1 MSEKRIKI
9 NSIVKNQVPQY
20 VREDYPLVTEF
31 LKQYYI
37 AQEYQGAPLDLL
49 QNIDKYVKIDETT
62 NLSTSVG
69 LSTVLNSF
77 ENVISIDLS
86 KNPTGTDGFPD
97 SYGLLKINNEII
109 TYTGKTKSTFTG
121 CVRGFSGITSYS
133 SPSNPEQLVFDTSV
147 GTAHTYGSRVENLS
161 NLFLKEFLSKTKS
174 QIIPG
179 LENRTFN
186 ENLNEN
192 VFLKNSKD
200 FYLSKGTD
208 RSYEI
213 LFKALYSENV
223 KIVRPGEFLFTP
235 SNAQYNVTNDLVVEP
250 VNGDPTNLELMTL
263 FQDAYDDQEKAYA
276 PISNVETIITGTGQT
291 FYRLS
296 VDAGS
301 NKDISV
307 DGSIY
312 GAFGVQPKTRLIGN
326 AGIGISV
333 LDVDSTVGFATNGTL
348 FVTFNDTSTGI
359 VSYTSKSNNQFFGV
373 SGINKTILDTAI
385 VGVNTFAY
393 GRSKNNFDETI
404 EVRINNVIVD
414 CEHPTTFNHGLNDT
428 IQIKTLGVGNTTFK
442 YRNWYY
448 NTAPTYNVSA
458 INLIDASDNTYAI
471 YFDKNH
477 YFKVGDR
484 LTLNS
489 NVSGD
494 KPLSTVTKIVTER
507 TILIKG
513 QGQINLLESFIAK
526 RSLLKAESNNFPAAA
541 VYTSNV
547 QNLYKK
553 KYEDDIIVASSS
565 IPFYNANSLNVTS
578 RSVEFSGTFFGSEF
592 EIILTGDHGFYT
604 GDALYYTPEKV
615 TKTSVNRQTGISTSK
630 TILGTNLFDGDDGGE
645 GLYFV
650 ERVSPRKI
658 KLAKSRTELY
668 NKNYII
674 INSSTPVTNNKFDLY
689 DFRKKTLET
698 QKLYRKLLPPVE
710 ADNINVTNP
719 GFTGILV
726 NGVEILNY
734 KSKDV
739 VKYGEIKKI
748 DVLSAGDGYDV
759 INPPVLKIND
769 SVGTGATGTVSVSG
783 SLEEI
788 RLVDP
793 GFDYQEIPRIS
804 ITGGNGAGAQVSVS
818 LKSVEHKLS
827 FKSGSAGGNVVLGT
841 TGPLSSTIGF
851 GTFHKFKTGEKVF
864 YISEDQTVVG
874 GLTTN
879 TSYFASQVGLS
890 TVRLHPTQGDAVSGI
905 NTIVLTS
912 FGSGIHFIKAIKDKK
927 IIESIAVLS
936 GGEGYKNNKRTIT
949 PAGINTSS
957 NIINVVNHNYEDG
970 DIVNYTCNGTAP
982 TGLTTNTEYYI
993 AKIDD
998 NNFKLSEV
1006 GVTTEKNS
1014 FFKTKRY
1021 VNLSTVGVGTH
1032 FFNYPNIEV
1041 SMIGRVGVASTGNI
1055 NFEAKVQPIF
1065 RGQITSVDLIENGV
1079 GYGASEI
1086 INFERLPNVVTGVG
1100 SDAQLRP
1107 IIKNGA
1113 IEEIVVENN
1122 GTGYIS
1128 TPDIIINGIGIGA
1141 VVTPIL
1147 KTVGSGSTETKSI
1160 DYIKVIS
1167 GGNNYTQNTTT
1178 ATIVQPGSG
1187 AQFFPLIQEWRIN
1200 LVNRFFE
1207 TEKVTSDDGFI
1218 TNGTSNAYGLQYAH
1232 LYAPRPL
1239 RESVHPNDQSG
1250 NVIYRKND
1258 IVKVNGIEVE
1268 STNHSPIIGWA
1279 YDGNPIYGP
1288 YGFSGKNGGVVA
1300 QIKSGYSEDSLSK
1313 FQRPPI
1319 SVFPG
1324 GYFVE
1329 DYTYKKIVDE
1339 SVLDKNNGRFCVTPE
1354 YPNGTYAYFA
1364 TIDDSLAQGQG
1375 SVFSGYKLPVFPYL
1389 LGEAYHSKPEPFNFN
1404 TESNQDAF
1412 KIEEFDYC
1420 RSTDPYNLIDGN
1432 VSYSYITTP
1441 NNLKQKVEVTAVTPG
1456 KVEKIG
1462 IETGGTGYKVG
1473 DKVIF
1478 NNTNT
1483 KSFSS
1488 AIAKVATLKGKQ
1500 VENISVA
1507 TSSITNVEIYPASKD
1522 NYFVIADN
1530 PHNFKKFDRVV
1541 ITGLSTTSSKIGG
1554 FYSAGI
1560 SSNRL
1565 SLVGIGT
1572 SSSGVG
1578 TVAAT
1583 GIVTYFKVNGNLN
1596 YPQIRENDILGIGTE
1611 QVKVLNVDILNS
1623 RIRVLRGINGVVGA
1637 SHTITSVLL
1646 EDPRKLTISAGFN
1659 TTYASRLNKVIYFDP
1674 SDSVGLGTAVGV
1686 GIGSTIVFSNPGAG
1700 LTRVD
1705 IPTKGIYI
1713 KDHGLQ
1719 TGDQLTYSP
1728 GNGNGIDV
1736 LNIVGASSTLTNNQ
1750 TLFAA
1755 KISNDVIGVATVK
1768 VGLGTTGSFVGI
1780 ASTQRNISTLFF
1792 TGFGTGVYH
1801 NFKTNFSVI
1810 TAKLERNT
1818 VTVQTKQAHGIQGR
1832 HEVDIN
1838 VSPSIST
1845 TVTVKYNDFNRR
1857 VIINPKD
1864 FAAIGINTSTN
1875 TISINNHG
1883 FETGEKIIHTA
1894 LIPAGGLSNNKIYHI
1909 VKIDENSFKLS
1920 NTEYESKL
1928 EKPQTVGITS
1938 ASSGTI
1944 NLINPK
1950 IDVYKDSTVKFDLS
1964 DSSLSYTSQG
1974 LKYPAFELNLYLDS
1988 DHNNIWNTSF
1998 ENKTFE
2004 VSRTG
2009 RAGIDNNAS
2018 VSLSV
2023 NSFIPEQLY
2032 YSLDVVEENDVP
2044 VPKSDIFIDNTVKS
2058 NNQIEVR
2065 ESLFNG
2071 RFAVSIGATNS
2082 FNYFV
2087 NKLPEKVSYAGTTSK
2102 LNYTTD
2108 CTHTD
2113 GAINSFTVIDGG
2125 RNYNSLPGI
2134 STIVGVGTTDTG
2146 SGAIISVESES
2157 IGKIKKTNL
2166 LDIGF
2171 DFPSDLTLKPSTSIP
2186 QIVVIESLSSLATV
2200 GIVSAGRGYTV
2211 APKPVVIDAVTKKH
2225 VKEIDLVYNLGDT
2238 NVRILNNAKGINNV
2252 IPTILPSQN
2261 SNGIGIGT
2269 VGFNTVTKNVTVGL
2283 NTGFSSGQTF
2293 PLSVG
2298 DKVLIEGVS
2307 IGIGSTGLGYN
2318 SEGYDYKLFEI
2329 TEVDENLG
2337 GIGNVTY
2344 SMVGDLP
2351 SGVLTPGLYDLPN
2364 SAGARIIP
2372 ERFFPTYNSTIK
2384 QNQFFNGEFVKS
2396 KSAEGIVN
2404 FYDEKTSTLRI
2415 ESKETFIE
2423 NEIIRGS
2430 ASRTEGIVKS
2440 VRSYE
2445 SYLKM
2450 GVISKT
2456 LRGHQDDSGFLNTN
2470 TQRIQDSDYYQTF
2483 AYSLN
2488 SRVPYDTWNDVVSS
2502 TNHVLGYKKFA
2513 DYQIESVSSVNIGIS
2528 TDQTSI
2534 DQIIEAVGFGD
2545 LNCVYDFDLVSENF
2559 LNVASRVLSTEI
2571 RFSSRILQDFLE
2583 SVGNRVLLIDDVS
2596 SLFNSDPRPT
2606 AFSIANTFALSSR
2619 RAMKYITY
2627 VRDTRFTAQR
2637 QLMIVDL
2644 IHDGSRG
2651 YINQYGR
2658 VESTYDQGSFDFNIS
2673 GSDGQLQFF
2682 PTKFKVND
2690 YQIAAISY
2698 NLDDNL
2704 LSTGAT
2710 AVGPSIIE
2718 TDSVP
2723 IGTGIGATTI
2733 VSIASTH
2740 NSVKVLLEITP
2751 DISRAEFEYNNLN
2764 IVHNGTD
2771 IEILE
2776 YGQLTTSVGDNADVG
2791 FGTYSALINGSNL
2804 EVIFHPNSDVGIG
2817 TTGVVNTIQVGLAT
2831 AGITGIGTFD
2841 MKHARIEARTTTISS
2856 SGTPGIHTISSYP
2869 DDYDVAY
2876 FVAQVAD
2883 TTNNQY
2889 QMTEIIVVD
2898 DFVSGGSSLETYDT
2912 EFGEVGTSV
2921 GLGTFGTRVSASG
2934 TTELMFTPTAS
2945 INTVV
2950 NVYMNALRHQDDDKD
2965 TIDFDNAV
2973 IESGFA
2979 TYEGTERD
2987 IKRAFEL
2994 KHETDKIFERS
3005 FEGNDS
3011 SIVNLTNNT
3020 ITLPNHFFV
3029 SGEKIEYKHAGAGS
3043 TQAISIAST
3052 TFAGIGSTTLL
3063 PSEVFAVKVTDDKIK
3078 IASSAENAL
3087 KPIPES
3093 VDLTSVGIGTSHRF
3107 VATNQNAK
3115 GIIAIDNIIQSPIVS
3130 TAVTTTLSNTLF
3142 TTDDTLKLVGISSIK
3157 GGELIKINNEIIRVD
3172 AVNIIGNENS
3182 LSVRRGWLGTGVGFA
3197 ATGNLVTKIVGNYNI
3212 IDNVLHFVDAPFGN
3226 KPKGGDTNPPDE
3238 RDFTGITTSSSFQ
3251 GRIFLRSG
3259 ATNSTNDA
3267 YHENYIFDD
3276 LSQEFNGSKKEFTL
3290 KMDGS
3295 NVTGIATENAI
3306 ILVND
3311 TFQTPGGITGV
3322 IPPELQTRQYTL
3334 AENAGIT
3341 SISFVGAA
3349 VSNSADVRTST
3360 VPVGGVIVSVASS
3373 EGFGYQPLV
3382 AAGGTAKV
3390 SVAGTIQSISIG
3402 NSGSGYRAGIQT
3414 VNVAIRTSSVSR
3426 TNIVSIGTAVI
3437 SNGNITSVSIST
3449 DRVFYAPRDVSNVLY
3464 DNSSG
3469 LTTVTTSTNHG
3480 LSHNDQ
3486 ITLSGIAFT
3495 CNYSGS
3501 GPVNV
3506 SNAVYNNVTG
3516 IMTVTTSAP
3525 HNLSTTGQKSDVILT
3540 GLAFTCGL
3548 DSGSSTH
3555 VYPRTT
3561 DPAYCGSKV
3570 TAVNSATE
3578 FVINVGVSTVPTF
3591 YSSSGVAQPALIA
3604 PRNVNNSASGT
3615 DPAAGET
3622 NVLKI
3627 INNTSFEVNTGIST
3641 RKHFYARCGKV
3652 NIPLDVVF
3660 DDPLSYSNIP
3670 LIYSSTSVGLGTGAK
3685 IDVVVGQGSSVID
3698 FKISNTGFSYGNNQT
3713 LTVAIGGTIGIP
3725 TDTTKTFKEF
3735 KIDIDEIASDEFS
3748 GWSLGVLQ
3756 VIDNVEKFIDGTRT
3770 NFPIE
3775 VDGVVTSIAAAR
3787 GSKINIQDVLIIFVN
3802 NILQVPGKGYIFEGG
3817 SQIEFTEAPK
3827 IGDTIEIIFYKGTGD
3842 KDVVLREIIETVTE
3856 GDTLQIQ
3863 NNDIFTNEDKRSVNF
3878 VSGTDIAETNPY
3890 SGPGNIQDTSLLRPV
3905 VWCRQ
3910 TEDKIINEK
3919 EVGKDREL
3927 YEPVINPTAHIIKTV
3942 GVGAT
3947 QIFVDTLRPLFNIF
3961 NEVATLPKVN
3971 TLSFQDKVK
3980 FIPQDD
3986 KVSAAGTAIVSIAG
4000 TISSVAISNGGVGY
4014 SNALVSFGS
4023 TNGVGIGTT
4032 TTALGTVTIGT
4043 AGTITGVAITN
4054 PGLGYTQTSPPLVLF
4069 SPPTRGV
4076 EENFVN
4082 SFNGDNGVIVGFG
4095 TTSVGIGT
4103 TQFIFDL
4110 HIPLDS
4116 FLRNVGY
4123 NTSIVSTAV
4132 TASSLSS
4139 GDYFMIFNSNVGSA
4153 VTSIT
4158 SLDTSGNI
4166 VGVGTSNIDNIY
4178 FVQSTET
4185 VFRPTGVN
4193 SEGVGIGTSHI
4204 TRVFVN
4210 VSNNFPYGSGIQTS
4224 NSFGEFSWGRIDL
4237 TSRSKVTSYTAF
4249 TLGGIG
4255 GISTSTFVQRSKS
4268 LKSKDYDI

>member
-1 MSEKRIKI
+1 
-9 NSIVKNQVPQY
+9 
-20 VREDYPLVTEF
+20 
-31 LKQYYI
+31 
-37 AQEYQGAPLDLL
+37 
-49 QNIDKYVKIDETT
+49 
-62 NLSTSVG
+62 
-69 LSTVLNSF
+69 
-77 ENVISIDLS
+77 
-86 KNPTGTDGFPD
+86 
-97 SYGLLKINNEII
+97 
-109 TYTGKTKSTFTG
+109 
-121 CVRGFSGITSYS
+121 
-133 SPSNPEQLVFDTSV
+133 
-147 GTAHTYGSRVENLS
+147 
-161 NLFLKEFLSKTKS
+161 
-174 QIIPG
+174 
-179 LENRTFN
+179 
-186 ENLNEN
+186 
-192 VFLKNSKD
+192 
-200 FYLSKGTD
+200 
-208 RSYEI
+208 
-213 LFKALYSENV
+213 
-223 KIVRPGEFLFTP
+223 
-235 SNAQYNVTNDLVVEP
+235 
-250 VNGDPTNLELMTL
+250 
-263 FQDAYDDQEKAYA
+263 
-276 PISNVETIITGTGQT
+276 
-291 FYRLS
+291 
-296 VDAGS
+296 
-301 NKDISV
+301 
-307 DGSIY
+307 
-312 GAFGVQPKTRLIGN
+312 
-326 AGIGISV
+326 
-333 LDVDSTVGFATNGTL
+333 
-348 FVTFNDTSTGI
+348 
-359 VSYTSKSNNQFFGV
+359 
-373 SGINKTILDTAI
+373 
-385 VGVNTFAY
+385 
-393 GRSKNNFDETI
+393 
-404 EVRINNVIVD
+404 
-414 CEHPTTFNHGLNDT
+414 
-428 IQIKTLGVGNTTFK
+428 
-442 YRNWYY
+442 
-448 NTAPTYNVSA
+448 
-458 INLIDASDNTYAI
+458 
-471 YFDKNH
+471 
-477 YFKVGDR
+477 
-484 LTLNS
+484 
-489 NVSGD
+489 
-494 KPLSTVTKIVTER
+494 
-507 TILIKG
+507 
-513 QGQINLLESFIAK
+513 
-526 RSLLKAESNNFPAAA
+526 
-541 VYTSNV
+541 
-547 QNLYKK
+547 
-553 KYEDDIIVASSS
+553 
-565 IPFYNANSLNVTS
+565 
-578 RSVEFSGTFFGSEF
+578 
-592 EIILTGDHGFYT
+592 
-604 GDALYYTPEKV
+604 
-615 TKTSVNRQTGISTSK
+615 
-630 TILGTNLFDGDDGGE
+630 
-645 GLYFV
+645 
-650 ERVSPRKI
+650 
-658 KLAKSRTELY
+658 
-668 NKNYII
+668 
-674 INSSTPVTNNKFDLY
+674 
-689 DFRKKTLET
+689 
-698 QKLYRKLLPPVE
+698 
-710 ADNINVTNP
+710 
-719 GFTGILV
+719 
-726 NGVEILNY
+726 
-734 KSKDV
+734 
-739 VKYGEIKKI
+739 
-748 DVLSAGDGYDV
+748 
-759 INPPVLKIND
+759 
-769 SVGTGATGTVSVSG
+769 
-783 SLEEI
+783 
-788 RLVDP
+788 
-793 GFDYQEIPRIS
+793 
-804 ITGGNGAGAQVSVS
+804 
-818 LKSVEHKLS
+818 
-827 FKSGSAGGNVVLGT
+827 
-841 TGPLSSTIGF
+841 
-851 GTFHKFKTGEKVF
+851 
-864 YISEDQTVVG
+864 
-874 GLTTN
+874 
-879 TSYFASQVGLS
+879 
-890 TVRLHPTQGDAVSGI
+890 
-905 NTIVLTS
+905 
-912 FGSGIHFIKAIKDKK
+912 
-927 IIESIAVLS
+927 
-936 GGEGYKNNKRTIT
+936 
-949 PAGINTSS
+949 
-957 NIINVVNHNYEDG
+957 
-970 DIVNYTCNGTAP
+970 
-982 TGLTTNTEYYI
+982 
-993 AKIDD
+993 
-998 NNFKLSEV
+998 
-1006 GVTTEKNS
+1006 
-1014 FFKTKRY
+1014 
-1021 VNLSTVGVGTH
+1021 
-1032 FFNYPNIEV
+1032 
-1041 SMIGRVGVASTGNI
+1041 
-1055 NFEAKVQPIF
+1055 
-1065 RGQITSVDLIENGV
+1065 
-1079 GYGASEI
+1079 
-1086 INFERLPNVVTGVG
+1086 
-1100 SDAQLRP
+1100 
-1107 IIKNGA
+1107 
-1113 IEEIVVENN
+1113 
-1122 GTGYIS
+1122 
-1128 TPDIIINGIGIGA
+1128 
-1141 VVTPIL
+1141 
-1147 KTVGSGSTETKSI
+1147 
-1160 DYIKVIS
+1160 
-1167 GGNNYTQNTTT
+1167 
-1178 ATIVQPGSG
+1178 
-1187 AQFFPLIQEWRIN
+1187 
-1200 LVNRFFE
+1200 
-1207 TEKVTSDDGFI
+1207 
-1218 TNGTSNAYGLQYAH
+1218 
-1232 LYAPRPL
+1232 
-1239 RESVHPNDQSG
+1239 
-1250 NVIYRKND
+1250 
-1258 IVKVNGIEVE
+1258 
-1268 STNHSPIIGWA
+1268 
-1279 YDGNPIYGP
+1279 
-1288 YGFSGKNGGVVA
+1288 
-1300 QIKSGYSEDSLSK
+1300 
-1313 FQRPPI
+1313 
-1319 SVFPG
+1319 
-1324 GYFVE
+1324 
-1329 DYTYKKIVDE
+1329 
-1339 SVLDKNNGRFCVTPE
+1339 
-1354 YPNGTYAYFA
+1354 
-1364 TIDDSLAQGQG
+1364 
-1375 SVFSGYKLPVFPYL
+1375 
-1389 LGEAYHSKPEPFNFN
+1389 
-1404 TESNQDAF
+1404 
-1412 KIEEFDYC
+1412 
-1420 RSTDPYNLIDGN
+1420 
-1432 VSYSYITTP
+1432 
-1441 NNLKQKVEVTAVTPG
+1441 
-1456 KVEKIG
+1456 
-1462 IETGGTGYKVG
+1462 
-1473 DKVIF
+1473 
-1478 NNTNT
+1478 
-1483 KSFSS
+1483 
-1488 AIAKVATLKGKQ
+1488 
-1500 VENISVA
+1500 
-1507 TSSITNVEIYPASKD
+1507 
-1522 NYFVIADN
+1522 
-1530 PHNFKKFDRVV
+1530 
-1541 ITGLSTTSSKIGG
+1541 
-1554 FYSAGI
+1554 
-1560 SSNRL
+1560 
-1565 SLVGIGT
+1565 
-1572 SSSGVG
+1572 
-1578 TVAAT
+1578 
-1583 GIVTYFKVNGNLN
+1583 
-1596 YPQIRENDILGIGTE
+1596 
-1611 QVKVLNVDILNS
+1611 
-1623 RIRVLRGINGVVGA
+1623 
-1637 SHTITSVLL
+1637 
-1646 EDPRKLTISAGFN
+1646 
-1659 TTYASRLNKVIYFDP
+1659 
-1674 SDSVGLGTAVGV
+1674 
-1686 GIGSTIVFSNPGAG
+1686 
-1700 LTRVD
+1700 
-1705 IPTKGIYI
+1705 
-1713 KDHGLQ
+1713 
-1719 TGDQLTYSP
+1719 
-1728 GNGNGIDV
+1728 
-1736 LNIVGASSTLTNNQ
+1736 
-1750 TLFAA
+1750 
-1755 KISNDVIGVATVK
+1755 
-1768 VGLGTTGSFVGI
+1768 
-1780 ASTQRNISTLFF
+1780 
-1792 TGFGTGVYH
+1792 
-1801 NFKTNFSVI
+1801 
-1810 TAKLERNT
+1810 
-1818 VTVQTKQAHGIQGR
+1818 
-1832 HEVDIN
+1832 
-1838 VSPSIST
+1838 
-1845 TVTVKYNDFNRR
+1845 
-1857 VIINPKD
+1857 
-1864 FAAIGINTSTN
+1864 
-1875 TISINNHG
+1875 
-1883 FETGEKIIHTA
+1883 
-1894 LIPAGGLSNNKIYHI
+1894 
-1909 VKIDENSFKLS
+1909 
-1920 NTEYESKL
+1920 
-1928 EKPQTVGITS
+1928 
-1938 ASSGTI
+1938 
-1944 NLINPK
+1944 
-1950 IDVYKDSTVKFDLS
+1950 
-1964 DSSLSYTSQG
+1964 
-1974 LKYPAFELNLYLDS
+1974 
-1988 DHNNIWNTSF
+1988 
-1998 ENKTFE
+1998 
-2004 VSRTG
+2004 
-2009 RAGIDNNAS
+2009 
-2018 VSLSV
+2018 
-2023 NSFIPEQLY
+2023 
-2032 YSLDVVEENDVP
+2032 
-2044 VPKSDIFIDNTVKS
+2044 
-2058 NNQIEVR
+2058 
-2065 ESLFNG
+2065 
-2071 RFAVSIGATNS
+2071 
-2082 FNYFV
+2082 
-2087 NKLPEKVSYAGTTSK
+2087 
-2102 LNYTTD
+2102 
-2108 CTHTD
+2108 
-2113 GAINSFTVIDGG
+2113 
-2125 RNYNSLPGI
+2125 
-2134 STIVGVGTTDTG
+2134 
-2146 SGAIISVESES
+2146 
-2157 IGKIKKTNL
+2157 
-2166 LDIGF
+2166 
-2171 DFPSDLTLKPSTSIP
+2171 
-2186 QIVVIESLSSLATV
+2186 
-2200 GIVSAGRGYTV
+2200 
-2211 APKPVVIDAVTKKH
+2211 
-2225 VKEIDLVYNLGDT
+2225 
-2238 NVRILNNAKGINNV
+2238 
-2252 IPTILPSQN
+2252 
-2261 SNGIGIGT
+2261 
-2269 VGFNTVTKNVTVGL
+2269 
-2283 NTGFSSGQTF
+2283 
-2293 PLSVG
+2293 
-2298 DKVLIEGVS
+2298 
-2307 IGIGSTGLGYN
+2307 
-2318 SEGYDYKLFEI
+2318 
-2329 TEVDENLG
+2329 
-2337 GIGNVTY
+2337 
-2344 SMVGDLP
+2344 MVGDLP

-2718 TDSVP
+2718 TDSVL

-2841 MKHARIEARTTTISS
+2841 MKHARIEARTTSISS

-3107 VATNQNAK
+3107 VSTNQNAK

-3197 ATGNLVTKIVGNYNI
+3197 ATGTLVTKIVGNYNI
-3212 IDNVLHFVDAPFGN
+3212 IDNILHFVDAPFGN

-3311 TFQTPGGITGV
+3311 TFQTPGGITGI

-3349 VSNSADVRTST
+3349 VSNLADVRTST

-3382 AAGGTAKV
+3382 AAGATATV

-3414 VNVAIRTSSVSR
+3414 TVNVAVATTSLGSSNKFNIG
-3426 TNIVSIGTAVI
+3426 TATISGGNIVSIAITNPGT
-3437 SNGNITSVSIST
+3437 G
-3449 DRVFYAPRDVSNVLY
+3449 Y
-3464 DNSSG
+3464 
-3469 LTTVTTSTNHG
+3469 TSTNTP
-3480 LSHNDQ
+3480 L
-3486 ITLSGIAFT
+3486 
-3495 CNYSGS
+3495 
-3501 GPVNV
+3501 
-3506 SNAVYNNVTG
+3506 
-3516 IMTVTTSAP
+3516 
-3525 HNLSTTGQKSDVILT
+3525 VII
-3540 GLAFTCGL
+3540 
-3548 DSGSSTH
+3548 D
-3555 VYPRTT
+3555 
-3561 DPAYCGSKV
+3561 
-3570 TAVNSATE
+3570 E
-3578 FVINVGVSTVPTF
+3578 
-3591 YSSSGVAQPALIA
+3591 
-3604 PRNVNNSASGT
+3604 
-3615 DPAAGET
+3615 
-3622 NVLKI
+3622 
-3627 INNTSFEVNTGIST
+3627 
-3641 RKHFYARCGKV
+3641 
-3652 NIPLDVVF
+3652 
-3660 DDPLSYSNIP
+3660 PLSYSNIP

-4000 TISSVAISNGGVGY
+4000 TISSVAISTGGVGY

-4054 PGLGYTQTSPPLVLF
+4054 PGLGYTQTNPPLVLF

-4158 SLDTSGNI
+4158 SLDTSGNT

-4210 VSNNFPYGSGIQTS
+4210 VSNNFSYGSGIQTS